1 MSRKADVPRKER
13 NEYIPQFIA
22 KKPFY
27 VDDNDDSGA
36 GDYLEHQRLQQKKDD
51 KNKKWYDRGKRAGP
65 AATKYR
71 KGACGNCGAMTHSA
85 KDCLSRPRKLGA
97 KWTGKDIQPDE
108 IIQDVQL
115 SWDAKRDR
123 WNGYDANDYRKVVE
137 EYEEFEELKR
147 QAREKEDKKR
157 KLDSIEA
164 ADGVDGEAKK
174 QKAETD
180 GAEEGENGEEDVDEE
195 ALDHAKYTEES
206 DMGRKQST
214 ATRNLRIREDTAKY
228 LLNLDLDSAR
238 YDPKTRRMLDKGA
251 FEDDA
256 AAALVEEEDFI
267 RASGDATE
275 FERTQK
281 VAWESQEHATQGDK
295 MHIQANPTA
304 TLFSKKVNEE
314 VEAKRKEQKKA
325 LLARYG
331 GEEHLQKPQIPED

>member
-36 GDYLEHQRLQQKKDD
+36 NDYLEHQRLQQKKDD
-51 KNKKWYDRGKRAGP
+51 RDKKWYDRGKRAGP
-65 AATKYR
+65 AATKFR
-71 KGACGNCGAMTHSA
+71 KGACENCGAMTHKA
-85 KDCLSRPRKLGA
+85 KECLSRPRRHGA
-97 KWTGKDIQPDE
+97 KWTGQDIQADE
-108 IIQDVQL
+108 VIQDVEL

-123 WNGYDANDYRKVVE
+123 WLGYDASEYRKVVD
-137 EYEEFEELKR
+137 EYEEIEGLKK
-147 QAREKEDKKR
+147 QAREKEEKKR
-157 KLDSIEA
+157 KLESAAE
-164 ADGVDGEAKK
+164 ADGVDPETKKLKTEA
-174 QKAETD
+174 D
-180 GAEEGENGEEDVDEE
+180 GEGENDDNDVDEE

-206 DMGRKQST
+206 DMGRQQST

-256 AAALVEEEDFI
+256 AAALVEEENFI

-281 VAWESQEHATQGDK
+281 LAWDSQENATQGDK

-304 TLFSKKVNEE
+304 TLFTKKVNED
-314 VEAKRKEQKKA
+314 VESKRREQKKA
-325 LLARYG
+325 LLAKYG